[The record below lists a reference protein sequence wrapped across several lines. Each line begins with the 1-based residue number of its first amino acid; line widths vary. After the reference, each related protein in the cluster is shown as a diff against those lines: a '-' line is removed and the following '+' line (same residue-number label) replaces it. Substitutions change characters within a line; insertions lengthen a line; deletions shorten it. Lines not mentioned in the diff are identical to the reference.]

1 VEGNFRVGEWLIE
14 PTLNSISANGDAKRL
29 EPKIMQVLVCLAERP
44 GALAPKEQLLRA
56 VWPDIF
62 VTEDVLTRSISELR
76 KAFHDDS
83 RAPRFIQ
90 TIPKGGY
97 RLIAPVELVGD
108 TQEQSLTGL
117 AAVGSAPASPAP
129 ASPST
134 GRGRSL
140 WVGVGG
146 AAMGLVV
153 LTGLGVA
160 FNRLYPHR
168 SVDSIAVLPFSCP
181 QPGPGMD
188 DLGDGMAQGV
198 INALSQLS
206 TVHVMAFTTVSR
218 YRGPDVDLK
227 RVGNELK
234 VQAVLT
240 GRIIGQ
246 GDTLTVEVE
255 LVNAADGTNLWGS
268 RYERKRSDIFLAQE
282 IARQISDNL
291 SRQLSHDPRKR
302 LAQRYTESGETYRR
316 YLQGRCC

>member
-1 VEGNFRVGEWLIE
+1 MEGNFRVGKWFIE
-14 PTLNSISANGDAKRL
+14 PTLNSISANGGTRRV
-29 EPKIMQVLVCLAERP
+29 EPKVMQVLVRLAERP
-44 GALAPKEQLLRA
+44 GAVLPKEQLLRA

-76 KAFHDDS
+76 KAFQDDS

-97 RLIAPVELVGD
+97 RLIAPVELVDG
-108 TQEQSLTGL
+108 TNGQPPSGL
-117 AAVGSAPASPAP
+117 AKAGSAPVSPAP
-129 ASPST
+129 ASPPTS
-134 GRGRSL
+134 RSRSL
-140 WVGVGG
+140 WTGVGG
-146 AAMGLVV
+146 VAVGLV
-153 LTGLGVA
+153 LFTGLGAA
-160 FNRLYPHR
+160 FHHLYPTR
-168 SVDSIAVLPFSCP
+168 SIESVAVLPFSRP

-198 INALSQLS
+198 INALAQLS
-206 TVHVMAFTTVSR
+206 TVRVMAFTTVSR
-218 YRGPDVDLK
+218 YRGPDVDPK
-227 RVGNELK
+227 RVGKELK

-255 LVNAADGTNLWGS
+255 LVNAADGSNLWGS

-291 SRQLSHDPRKR
+291 SRQLSRDPRKR
-302 LAQRYTESGETYRR
+302 LAQRYTESREAYR
-316 YLQGRCC
+316 L